1 MMKKYGVLG
10 SDVSK
15 SLSPS
20 MHTANF
26 KSLDINAAYKSIS
39 VSDFKAIL
47 PYLRKL
53 DGFNVTTPFKETIIE
68 YLDEINNECIKIGA
82 VNTVKKIDGKLVGFN
97 TDGIGFLESACE
109 VCDIE
114 NKKVLLIGAGGA
126 AKAIYHALKE
136 VNSDITICNR
146 TAKNILFAEDYI
158 LYKDLKDSYTEYDVL
173 INTTPIDPFEIDKDM
188 TGKYV
193 FDIRYHTNNIFLD
206 QASKNGAK
214 AINGV
219 SMLINQGAH
228 SFKIWYEK
236 DPDKKAMYQGAVNGF
251 LKVVEDNVSE
261 QES

>member
-1 MMKKYGVLG
+1 MKKFGLLG

-26 KSLDINAAYKSIS
+26 KSLSIEAAYKAIS
-39 VSDFKAIL
+39 VSDFKAIM

-68 YLDEINNECIKIGA
+68 YLDEINNECIEIGA
-82 VNTVKKIDGKLVGFN
+82 INTVKNINGKLVGFN
-97 TDGIGFLESACE
+97 TDGIGFLESVNE
-109 VCDIE
+109 VCDIT

-126 AKAIYHALKE
+126 AKAIYHALKKF
-136 VNSDITICNR
+136 NDDITVCNR
-146 TAKNILFAEDYI
+146 TAKNILFADEYI
-158 LYKDLKDSYTEYDVL
+158 LYKDLKDSYTEYDIL
-173 INTTPIDPFEIDKDM
+173 INTTPIDPFEIKHDM
-188 TGKYV
+188 SGKYV
-193 FDIRYHTNNIFLD
+193 FDIRYHTNNVFLE

-228 SFKIWYEK
+228 AFNIWYGK
-236 DPDKKAMYQGAVNGF
+236 TPDKKAMYQGAVNGF
-251 LKVVEDNVSE
+251 LKVVEDSVSE
-261 QES
+261 Q